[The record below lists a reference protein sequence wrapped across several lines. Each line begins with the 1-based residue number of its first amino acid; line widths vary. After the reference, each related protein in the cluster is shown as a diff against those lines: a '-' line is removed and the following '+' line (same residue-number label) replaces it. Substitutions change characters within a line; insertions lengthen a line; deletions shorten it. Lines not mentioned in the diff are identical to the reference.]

1 MKQLTKYIA
10 SGVLSMATMASCTKD
25 FLDKKPISSSETA
38 TAETLLTGAYD
49 NLYDEYYTSDFLV
62 NGDVSS
68 DNCYAGGDNPANF
81 GIDKFAVN
89 SVNGNIKRDWNY
101 LYTDIKNCNLVL
113 ALVPTLQDQGL
124 TDTRRQQ
131 ILGEASFLR
140 AWHYFNLIRSWKEV
154 PIITGI
160 PADLSAMYVPKKP
173 ADSVYALIIKDLEFA
188 LSRVRETP
196 PSNNK
201 GIVTKGCVN
210 ALLAKAYAQQ
220 PKPDWN
226 KVVSYCDAVT
236 AGGYDLVADFASLFS
251 VSNKNN
257 VESIWETQFDGILHQ
272 NWVTGM
278 NTPFM
283 WGDWKKFNIPAHA
296 LITVWDAEGDAV
308 RKAGSVKLVNTSW
321 KDDYWQQPVPV
332 INKYNDPDGKSN
344 TYRLR
349 YADILLLKA
358 EALTELNK
366 LDNASGAQFYINKV
380 RHRAKLGDTPASTQ
394 AELRLAVEKER
405 QMELAFEGQRWY
417 DLMRTNRA
425 IQVMNAVKDGNGN
438 SLNYNVTADK
448 LYFPISQDEIDS
460 NPNINK

>member
-160 PADLSAMYVPKKP
+160 PADLSAMYVPKNR
-173 ADSVYALIIKDLEFA
+173 LIPC
-188 LSRVRETP
+188 T
-196 PSNNK
+196 
-201 GIVTKGCVN
+201 
-210 ALLAKAYAQQ
+210 
-220 PKPDWN
+220 
-226 KVVSYCDAVT
+226 
-236 AGGYDLVADFASLFS
+236 
-251 VSNKNN
+251 
-257 VESIWETQFDGILHQ
+257 H
-272 NWVTGM
+272 
-278 NTPFM
+278 
-283 WGDWKKFNIPAHA
+283 
-296 LITVWDAEGDAV
+296 
-308 RKAGSVKLVNTSW
+308 
-321 KDDYWQQPVPV
+321 
-332 INKYNDPDGKSN
+332 
-344 TYRLR
+344 
-349 YADILLLKA
+349 
-358 EALTELNK
+358 
-366 LDNASGAQFYINKV
+366 
-380 RHRAKLGDTPASTQ
+380 
-394 AELRLAVEKER
+394 
-405 QMELAFEGQRWY
+405 
-417 DLMRTNRA
+417 
-425 IQVMNAVKDGNGN
+425 
-438 SLNYNVTADK
+438 
-448 LYFPISQDEIDS
+448 
-460 NPNINK
+460 